1 MYYKN
6 ENDTIIT
13 EQNRTRTAGKKD
25 NNNNNNKT
33 KQVSVTERNTKDQK
47 RLLQTTIWQ

>member
-25 NNNNNNKT
+25 NNNNNKT

>member
-13 EQNRTRTAGKKD
+13 EQNRTRTAGEKKD
-25 NNNNNNKT
+25 NNNNKT